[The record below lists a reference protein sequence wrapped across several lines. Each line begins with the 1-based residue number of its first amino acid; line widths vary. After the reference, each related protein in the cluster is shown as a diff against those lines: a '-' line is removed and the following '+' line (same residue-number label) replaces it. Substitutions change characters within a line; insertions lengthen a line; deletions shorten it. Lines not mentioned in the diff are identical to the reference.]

1 MYLRT
6 TLTERWPVC
15 FMIDRS
21 LLPALAA
28 PVASPALITMPE
40 RTQWRA
46 ERARPLLDLFD
57 AWITLHKLRQD
68 IGEPLL
74 KAIGNG

>member
-1 MYLRT
+1 
-6 TLTERWPVC
+6 
-15 FMIDRS
+15 
-21 LLPALAA
+21 
-28 PVASPALITMPE
+28 MPE